1 MYDIVIIGA
10 GTAGLTAAIYALRSG
25 KRVVVIEEDNFG
37 GQIVESPRIE
47 NYPGI
52 PKISGSEF
60 AEKLLDQA
68 CALGAETELE
78 RVFSIQLDGKL
89 KKVITNAS
97 EYICKSVIIATG
109 VKHRRLGLPG
119 EDNLVGEGVSYCAVC
134 DGVFFKGKDVAV
146 VGGGNSALEEAVLLS
161 EYCEKVYLIHR
172 RDQFRAEAPLARLV
186 ESKENIKI
194 LFDSIAVELVG
205 ENTLKGIKVENVKTK
220 DQRELKVEAL
230 FVNIGQI
237 PENHEFEGLIELDD
251 DGYIRAGEDCTTNI
265 EGVFTAGDC
274 RSKEIRQLTTA
285 AADGAVAGLAACRYT
300 DHLEL

>member
-78 RVFSIQLDGKL
+78 RVLSIQLDGKL
-89 KKVITNAS
+89 KKVITNAN

-119 EDNLVGEGVSYCAVC
+119 EDALVGEGVSYCAVC

-161 EYCEKVYLIHR
+161 EYCETVYLIHR
-172 RDQFRAEAPLARLV
+172 RDQFRAEAPLVRLV
-186 ESKENIKI
+186 ESKKNIRI

-205 ENTLKGIKVENVKTK
+205 ENTLKGLKVENVKTK
-220 DQRELKVEAL
+220 EQRELKVEAL

-251 DGYIRAGEDCTTNI
+251 DGYIQSGEDCITNI
-265 EGVFTAGDC
+265 EGIFTAGDC